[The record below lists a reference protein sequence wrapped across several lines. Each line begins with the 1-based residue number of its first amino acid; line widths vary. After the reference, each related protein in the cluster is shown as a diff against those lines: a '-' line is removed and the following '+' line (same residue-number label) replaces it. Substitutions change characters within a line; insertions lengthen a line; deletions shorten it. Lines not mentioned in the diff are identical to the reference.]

1 MSTRCHILIEG
12 FKPMLY
18 RHCDGYPG
26 TADGSTY
33 GVLADLIPFL
43 MAFRKHRGFDPEYM
57 LARMAQHL
65 CNAFEPNAEQRAKYG
80 PDLLSIGIGMAMHC
94 DVAFI
99 YRVKKNWTVEV
110 RATTAAFWDKST
122 IANTT
127 LLDTVSV
134 KVVDVAKTGP
144 LDQGHETPTDPIL
157 RALKA
162 HGLPITRK
170 GYLALADPGAD
181 PDNYPAELELEL
193 PVELRAS
200 FDPGE

>member
-18 RHCDGYPG
+18 RHSDGYPG

-43 MAFRKHRGFDPEYM
+43 MSFRKHRGFDPEYM
-57 LARMAQHL
+57 LARMAQHM
-65 CNAFEPNAEQRAKYG
+65 CNVFEPDAEQRAKYG
-80 PDLLSIGIGMAMHC
+80 PDFLSIGIDMALHC
-94 DVAFI
+94 DAAFV
-99 YRVKKNWTVEV
+99 YRVKKDWTVEV
-110 RATTAAFWDKST
+110 RGTTSAFWDKPT
-122 IANTT
+122 LGNTT
-127 LLDTVSV
+127 LIDTVAV
-134 KVVDVAKTGP
+134 KVAEVTMADPQG
-144 LDQGHETPTDPIL
+144 QGHEPPTDPIL

-170 GYLALADPGAD
+170 SYIALADPGAD
-181 PDNYPAELELEL
+181 PDTYPAELELEL